1 MEKKYK
7 QLTLV
12 ERCQIDAFSKH
23 NHSARYRAK
32 ELKRANK
39 TISMELARCTPYR
52 AERVHENALKRRCF
66 AEKRIKH
73 DDKMKEMI
81 HELLSIHLTPEQI
94 SGRMKLEKHAFP
106 ICTNTIYRLIK
117 ANKWQ
122 NILPRKGKFIAFEH
136 LLLRELSTSPIA
148 LILMRDL
155 LLLMKNKRLATGRWI
170 LSLCKMGI

>member
-12 ERCQIDAFSKH
+12 ERCQIETFSKH

-39 TISMELARCTPYR
+39 TLSMELARCTPYR
-52 AERVHENALKRRCF
+52 AERAHENALKRRCF

-94 SGRMKLEKHAFP
+94 SGRMRLEKHAFP

-122 NILPRKGKFIAFEH
+122 NILPRKGKVYRVRTPSSAGVKHIPNRVDIDERPAIIDEKQEIGDF
-136 LLLRELSTSPIA
+136 
-148 LILMRDL
+148 
-155 LLLMKNKRLATGRWI
+155 
-170 LSLCKMGI
+170 